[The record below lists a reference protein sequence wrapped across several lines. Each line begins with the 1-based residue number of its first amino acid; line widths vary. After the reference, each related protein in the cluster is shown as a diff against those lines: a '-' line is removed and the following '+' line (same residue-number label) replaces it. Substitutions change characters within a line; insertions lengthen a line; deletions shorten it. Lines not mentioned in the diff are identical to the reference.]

1 MRLKSI
7 KIAGFKSFVDPT
19 NVIFPSNLCAVVG
32 PNGCGKSNVIDAV
45 RWVMGETSAKNLRGD
60 LMSDVIFN
68 GSSARKPVG
77 QATVELI
84 FDNSLGRISGEY
96 ASYNEIGVKRKVT
109 RDGQSSYF
117 LNGSKCRRRDITD
130 IFLGTGLGA
139 RGYGIIEQGMIS
151 QLIEAKPDELR
162 GHVEEAA
169 GISKYKERRKD
180 TENRI
185 SRTTE
190 NLERL
195 TDIRDE
201 LGRQLARLE
210 RQARAA
216 EKYSEIKKEKRQIES
231 ELLGLKWR
239 AHDVELVSLKNKI
252 TDLEILKE
260 SLLAERL
267 KIETTI
273 EKNRIDLSEEGE
285 SFNQKQAHFYQVG
298 NEVARIEQS
307 IENAKQRSEDLEREL
322 KQTEESFTDTR
333 ENLIQDKEKSEA
345 LEQELNKILP
355 KIAEYKSDQTSLLK
369 TTEDLANEYG
379 LAQSSWD
386 AFLKKSEDVR
396 QEAYAE
402 TSKIKYLDKSL
413 SLNKEREKK
422 LSFELSELRNKES
435 SLDVSMLKK
444 MLDESERDNLC
455 MQEQLKNN
463 KSDITALRD
472 GIKKESELLH
482 TLKASRETI
491 LGKKSSLEILQQ
503 KDSDNNIK
511 DQWLN
516 KNGIDSNARL
526 INSLDVEPGWEV
538 AVETVL
544 GDYLQA
550 NESKDIGKLLDDI
563 ESFDQGELIVFDTT
577 IAADHRAFNKKP
589 SLSEFVNNKFAKS
602 KLSNVYVVDSLEEG
616 KGFRSQLGIEDSLIT
631 KSGVWIGKN
640 WLKVLRI
647 SDAFDS
653 MISREKQIKDLSLN
667 LEKLDRD
674 ILEKTNHLENSQ
686 LSLSSL
692 ESEAQKISDQF
703 ASGSSTYAELKS
715 QYTAE
720 TLEIEQILNRKKL
733 VVDEIAQ
740 LNDLINQDSL
750 QMQNSKD
757 NLHTLEKMVIVDS
770 EDREK
775 AHKIRNSLKVSLDE
789 NRVLLSQKQDVL
801 RDFMLRESTLKAQTE
816 STKINISRAESQ
828 LQILQNKKQDLLT
841 VSNQKKSPSEVF
853 DKALTE
859 QLKIKLVAEERLK
872 ECQTK
877 IELINFEINGL
888 EKKRSLTEVDVQQNQ
903 EKLEVERLSEKQIIT
918 LQQTLEEQIKD
929 KGYDLKNLMEEIED
943 NAEINVWEQKVDSLE
958 RKIQR
963 LGPINLAAVDEYN
976 SESERKTYL
985 DKQNSE
991 LEEALAVLQNAIR
1004 KIDSETRTKF
1014 KETFDLLNTNL
1025 QALFPKLFGGG
1036 HAYLD
1041 MVGEDLLNTGVLLMA
1056 RPPGKKNA
1064 SIHLLSG
1071 GEKALTAIALVFAI
1085 FKLNPAPFCMLDEV
1099 DAPLDDSN
1107 VARYAS
1113 LVKEMADEI
1122 QFIYI
1127 THNKISMK
1135 EAHQLMGVT
1144 MHEPGVSRLVSVDVN
1159 KAVEMASA

>member
-77 QATVELI
+77 QATVELV

-96 ASYNEIGVKRKVT
+96 ASYSEIGVKRKVT

-239 AHDVELVSLKNKI
+239 AHDVELVSFKNKI

-285 SFNQKQAHFYQVG
+285 SFNKKQAHFYQVG

-322 KQTEESFTDTR
+322 KQTEESFTDTQ

-345 LEQELNKILP
+345 LEQELNKISP
-355 KIAEYKSDQTSLLK
+355 KIAEYKAAQTSLLK
-369 TTEDLANEYG
+369 TTEDLAKEYG
-379 LAQSSWD
+379 FAQSSWD
-386 AFLKKSEDVR
+386 VFVKKSEDVR
-396 QEAYAE
+396 QKAYAE
-402 TSKIKYLDKSL
+402 ASKIKYLEKTL
-413 SLNKEREKK
+413 SLNKERETK

-435 SLDVSMLKK
+435 SLDVSELKK
-444 MLDESERDNLC
+444 MLDESERDNLSI
-455 MQEQLKNN
+455 QEQLKIN
-463 KSDITALRD
+463 KSDVLALRD
-472 GIKKESELLH
+472 TIQKESDFLH

-491 LGKKSSLEILQQ
+491 LGKKSSLEILQE

-516 KNGIDSNARL
+516 KNGIDSKARL

-563 ESFDQGELIVFDTT
+563 ESFDHGELIVFDTT
-577 IAADHRAFNKKP
+577 IAAGHRAFNKKP
-589 SLSEFVNNKFAKS
+589 SLSEFVNNEFAKS

-616 KGFRSQLGIEDSLIT
+616 KRFQSQLGIEDSLVT

-647 SDAFDS
+647 SEAFDS
-653 MISREKQIKDLSLN
+653 MISREKQIKDLNLN
-667 LEKLDRD
+667 LEKLEGD
-674 ILEKTNHLENSQ
+674 ILEKTNYLEQSQ

-692 ESEAQKISDQF
+692 ENKAQKISDQF
-703 ASGSSTYAELKS
+703 ASGSSTYAELKAK
-715 QYTAE
+715 YTAE
-720 TLEIEQILNRKKL
+720 KLEIEQILIRKKL
-733 VVDEIAQ
+733 IVDEIAQ

-789 NRVLLSQKQDVL
+789 NRILLSQKQDVL

-841 VSNQKKSPSEVF
+841 VSNQKKPPSEVF

-859 QLKIKLVAEERLK
+859 QLKIKLVAEEKLK
-872 ECQTK
+872 ESQKK
-877 IELINFEINGL
+877 IELINFEISGL
-888 EKKRSLTEVDVQQNQ
+888 EKKRSLTEADVRENQ

-918 LQQTLEEQIKD
+918 LQQTLEEQIKE
-929 KGYDLKNLMEEIED
+929 KGYDLKYLMEEIED

-1004 KIDSETRTKF
+1004 KIDTETRTKF

-1144 MHEPGVSRLVSVDVN
+1144 MQEPGVSRLVSVDVN

>member
-322 KQTEESFTDTR
+322 KQAEESFTDTR

-386 AFLKKSEDVR
+386 AFVKKSEDVR

-402 TSKIKYLDKSL
+402 TSKIKYLDKTL

-422 LSFELSELRNKES
+422 LSFELSELQNKES

-550 NESKDIGKLLDDI
+550 NESKDIGKLLDEI
-563 ESFDQGELIVFDTT
+563 ESFDQGELTVFDTT

-616 KGFRSQLGIEDSLIT
+616 KGLRSQ
-631 KSGVWIGKN
+631 
-640 WLKVLRI
+640 
-647 SDAFDS
+647 
-653 MISREKQIKDLSLN
+653 
-667 LEKLDRD
+667 
-674 ILEKTNHLENSQ
+674 
-686 LSLSSL
+686 
-692 ESEAQKISDQF
+692 
-703 ASGSSTYAELKS
+703 
-715 QYTAE
+715 
-720 TLEIEQILNRKKL
+720 
-733 VVDEIAQ
+733 
-740 LNDLINQDSL
+740 
-750 QMQNSKD
+750 
-757 NLHTLEKMVIVDS
+757 
-770 EDREK
+770 
-775 AHKIRNSLKVSLDE
+775 
-789 NRVLLSQKQDVL
+789 
-801 RDFMLRESTLKAQTE
+801 
-816 STKINISRAESQ
+816 
-828 LQILQNKKQDLLT
+828 
-841 VSNQKKSPSEVF
+841 
-853 DKALTE
+853 
-859 QLKIKLVAEERLK
+859 
-872 ECQTK
+872 
-877 IELINFEINGL
+877 
-888 EKKRSLTEVDVQQNQ
+888 
-903 EKLEVERLSEKQIIT
+903 
-918 LQQTLEEQIKD
+918 
-929 KGYDLKNLMEEIED
+929 
-943 NAEINVWEQKVDSLE
+943 
-958 RKIQR
+958 
-963 LGPINLAAVDEYN
+963 
-976 SESERKTYL
+976 
-985 DKQNSE
+985 
-991 LEEALAVLQNAIR
+991 
-1004 KIDSETRTKF
+1004 
-1014 KETFDLLNTNL
+1014 
-1025 QALFPKLFGGG
+1025 
-1036 HAYLD
+1036 
-1041 MVGEDLLNTGVLLMA
+1041 
-1056 RPPGKKNA
+1056 
-1064 SIHLLSG
+1064 
-1071 GEKALTAIALVFAI
+1071 
-1085 FKLNPAPFCMLDEV
+1085 
-1099 DAPLDDSN
+1099 
-1107 VARYAS
+1107 
-1113 LVKEMADEI
+1113 
-1122 QFIYI
+1122 
-1127 THNKISMK
+1127 
-1135 EAHQLMGVT
+1135 
-1144 MHEPGVSRLVSVDVN
+1144 
-1159 KAVEMASA
+1159 